1 MVSRNGYKNKL
12 CDHGKY
18 KNEII
23 KERET
28 RLYMYN
34 DGIIDEIKVAPD
46 ATLTNIA
53 NDQNLIAMFPE
64 PRTDTDHE
72 EQKKYQYA
80 ISLAMG
86 ESVLLAHAEEKLDDM
101 KDYYKEYY
109 FQLKYF
115 ESLSVFKPEKHWLY
129 RRIMGPT
136 NFTDER
142 GTANFNL
149 KTLSFEKVNIQ
160 NSSITTKTKDNFWN
174 DSERQEAHSK
184 IRGILDMEDRSK
196 SYARKTKNIQESW
209 KEILNRDKQNDDVF
223 GKRKQEVMF
232 LLILIAILSK

>member
-1 MVSRNGYKNKL
+1 MIDDIIKFTYNEKRKMVSRNGYKNKL

-28 RLYMYN
+28 RLYIFN
-34 DGIIDEIKVAPD
+34 DGITDETKIAPD
-46 ATLTNIA
+46 ATLTDIA

-64 PRTDTDHE
+64 PRSETNRE

-109 FQLKYF
+109 IAFTYF
-115 ESLSVFKPEKHWLY
+115 GPTASSWSFLRLLNKEPVPLCYYCKKVQRDGKKQPESDDFGGEKHEL
-129 RRIMGPT
+129 GS
-136 NFTDER
+136 FTKL
-142 GTANFNL
+142 GTSV
-149 KTLSFEKVNIQ
+149 TLG
-160 NSSITTKTKDNFWN
+160 
-174 DSERQEAHSK
+174 RH
-184 IRGILDMEDRSK
+184 
-196 SYARKTKNIQESW
+196 
-209 KEILNRDKQNDDVF
+209 LN
-223 GKRKQEVMF
+223 KRVV
-232 LLILIAILSK
+232 

>member
-1 MVSRNGYKNKL
+1 MIFNTGSVVFWNVDDHVRNVLIDDIIKFTYNEKRKMVSRNGYKNKL

-28 RLYMYN
+28 RLYIFN
-34 DGIIDEIKVAPD
+34 DGITDETKIAPD
-46 ATLTNIA
+46 ATLTDIA

-64 PRTDTDHE
+64 PRSETNRE

-109 FQLKYF
+109 IAFTYF
-115 ESLSVFKPEKHWLY
+115 
-129 RRIMGPT
+129 GPT
-136 NFTDER
+136 ASSWSFLRLLNKEPVPLCYYCIK
-142 GTANFNL
+142 GTARRQ
-149 KTLSFEKVNIQ
+149 KTARIGC
-160 NSSITTKTKDNFWN
+160 FW
-174 DSERQEAHSK
+174 
-184 IRGILDMEDRSK
+184 G
-196 SYARKTKNIQESW
+196 
-209 KEILNRDKQNDDVF
+209 
-223 GKRKQEVMF
+223 
-232 LLILIAILSK
+232 